1 MNDALWAGVELK
13 AQYAEFHLDR
23 MGRSLQPPERTG
35 RDAAMQAAGAI
46 IDTGWQQSFYAH
58 FDAFLGAARS
68 VPWII
73 EAGFGVDTSHSV
85 MRSWFAGLMAT
96 ERNQRQSFSGQFKPA
111 REIFDKLRLGT
122 ARDRSVHRTGFAPA
136 NVTII
141 GRFGVTYTGGPAT
154 RVPTAGTRQISDEL
168 AYLDTPVAVQPM
180 WTDFTIDGKP
190 LFDECKAYLDAARK
204 LIADARII
212 AATVHGA
219 VSLTPPPS

>member
-23 MGRSLQPPERTG
+23 MTRSLQPPERTG
-35 RDAAMQAAGAI
+35 HNVAVQAAGAI

-73 EAGFGVDTSHSV
+73 EAGFGVDASHSV

-96 ERNQRQSFSGQFKPA
+96 ERNQRQSFSGQFKQG
-111 REIFDKLRLGT
+111 RDIFDKLPLGT

-154 RVPTAGTRQISDEL
+154 RVPTAETGQISDEHSWL
-168 AYLDTPVAVQPM
+168 NKSSAVQPM
-180 WTDFTIDGKP
+180 GTDFTIDGRP
-190 LFDECKAYLDAARK
+190 LVAECRAYLDAAHK

-219 VSLTPPPS
+219 ASLTPPPS